1 MRLASAFFGKGQFV
15 GERLAVENGAF
26 VLTQSLTGP
35 YYQPLPSEARRADG
49 AWDPGDRARRRQTE
63 VQRLVSRLV
72 VRESAGAFEIDADVA
87 GTDRVPLAVELG
99 FRRGGALSGVEPL
112 PGTPDA
118 FLLREGT
125 GEYRA
130 DGETIRFGPGR
141 AEHTWTDLR
150 GALPKLDALSV
161 YVTGFTPFRA
171 TLRIG

>member
-1 MRLASAFFGKGQFV
+1 M
-15 GERLAVENGAF
+15 
-26 VLTQSLTGP
+26 
-35 YYQPLPSEARRADG
+35 
-49 AWDPGDRARRRQTE
+49 
-63 VQRLVSRLV
+63 
-72 VRESAGAFEIDADVA
+72 DVA
-87 GTDRVPLAVELG
+87 GTDRVPLAIELG

-125 GEYRA
+125 GEYRLG
-130 DGETIRFGPGR
+130 GEVIRFGPGR

-161 YVTGFTPFRA
+161 YLTGFTPFRA